1 MQHAITPSS
10 AADPQRY
17 PSKIHT
23 TLSSYIIHTTE
34 QHSDV
39 MTSDKTLSEPIP
51 DRSRPTNDT
60 QSETPAGT
68 APPSDNVAESG
79 TVATSDDV
87 SHIYINQKCLDN
99 AYQHNG
105 NIYEGKVTL
114 ITGSTMLMTTQ
125 EIVLPMSKHKAKGR
139 TIAGKLQVGMPRRS
153 MGMCTVGRESRKV
166 RKMQRRAPMR
176 RRLEL

>member
-1 MQHAITPSS
+1 MMPHAITPSS

-17 PSKIHT
+17 PSKIST
-23 TLSSYIIHTTE
+23 TLSSYIINTTE
-34 QHSDV
+34 QHSDI

-68 APPSDNVAESG
+68 APPTDNASESG
-79 TVATSDDV
+79 TVATSDDA

-105 NIYEGKVTL
+105 NIFEGKVTL
-114 ITGSTMLMTTQ
+114 IVDFMTLMS
-125 EIVLPMSKHKAKGR
+125 I
-139 TIAGKLQVGMPRRS
+139 
-153 MGMCTVGRESRKV
+153 
-166 RKMQRRAPMR
+166 
-176 RRLEL
+176 